1 MTIKIENTDSHC
13 PPRDVFRA
21 MFSGFM
27 LKCPSCN
34 HGRIFGKYLK
44 VNHQCG
50 HCGEELHFHRADD
63 APPYFTIFIVGH
75 IVVPLMMAIEVAYKP
90 NLWLQLSIWLPLTV
104 ALCYWILPRVKGA
117 LIGLQ
122 WANYMHGF
130 HPDHDEA
137 EEYGGHVPQPVVDPK
152 V

>member
-1 MTIKIENTDSHC
+1 MTIKIKNTDSHC
-13 PPRDVFRA
+13 PPRNVFQA

-34 HGRIFGKYLK
+34 QGRIFGKYLK
-44 VNHQCG
+44 VNHQCD
-50 HCGEELHFHRADD
+50 HCSEELHFHRADD

-90 NLWLQLSIWLPLTV
+90 NLWLQLSVWLPLTV

-137 EEYGGHVPQPVVDPK
+137 EEYGGHVPQPVVETK